1 VLFTGGV
8 RAVPVLYRDA
18 PFSAWCP
25 RGDLVVTA
33 ERGDP
38 CRDTLGRGSGFYAA
52 GMRRTPAEWERRPR
66 AA

>member
-8 RAVPVLYRDA
+8 RAVPVLDRDA

-25 RGDLVVTA
+25 RG
-33 ERGDP
+33 ERVIP